1 MIEEPTKSSSSQME
15 ISSICD
21 EVKNLLLQK
30 NMKYGDSALNPIR
43 VFSKSSP
50 LEQLRVRMDDK
61 LSRIRN
67 QDPNEDEDPV
77 LDLIGYL
84 ILFRVAY
91 LREQRNTLP
100 MI

>member
-1 MIEEPTKSSSSQME
+1 MTEDTMKSSSSQME
-15 ISSICD
+15 ISSVCD

-30 NMKYGDSALNPIR
+30 NMKYGDAALNPLR
-43 VFSKSSP
+43 VFSKSSS

-84 ILFRVAY
+84 ILYRVAY
-91 LREQRNTLP
+91 LRNKRNSLP
-100 MI
+100 LI